1 MKCRSQRCERK
12 LFAYGQ
18 TEPIEVLG
26 TFESGV
32 YCEASGERCVA
43 EFTVVKSHGRALLG
57 KDTAEELNVLRVGPP
72 NLPQV
77 YSITS
82 EGTSVD
88 IVKNFPDVFSGV
100 GKLKDYQLKL
110 HVNKDVKP
118 VVQPLR
124 RLPFGLREEVD
135 KKLDELLKEDIIKV
149 HSGHTEWV
157 SSLVVVPKPDG
168 DIRICVDMRRANEA
182 IERERHPIPTIE
194 EVLHDLNGSTVF
206 SKLDLKSGFHQV
218 ELDPESR
225 LITTFITHRGLFR
238 YKRLMFGITSAPE
251 KYQKIV
257 NDALIGCKGVKNI
270 ADDLIIHGC
279 GIQEHDEKLL
289 AVLRCLRKC
298 GLTLNE
304 KKCQFRLPKLTFFG
318 HNLSKQGISPSEEK
332 VSAIQNAKPPQNS
345 AEVRSFLGLVQYCAK
360 FLPDYS
366 QVAEPLRILTRK
378 DQHFMW
384 GDPQEKSFQRLK
396 DLLTQADTLAY
407 FKNEC
412 RTRIV
417 ANAGPTG
424 IGIVLTQLQ
433 NGLWRVISY
442 ASRNLTDVE
451 RRYSQTEK
459 EGLALVWACERFK
472 LYVYGREF
480 ELETDHKPLKHI
492 YDTSSKPFARL
503 ERWVLRLQGYNFKVI
518 YRPGKTNIADALS
531 RLNYMVQKD
540 PSGEE
545 ADFVRG
551 IAQESTPMA
560 TTAREVERVSE
571 KDPEL
576 CSVRYYIQSGD
587 WSKCKMPHYL
597 SVKNELCTM
606 GKLVMRG
613 TRIVIP
619 QSLRSEVLRLAHEGH
634 QGIVKMK
641 THLRTKVWWPKIDS
655 DAEKFAEALPGAK

>member
-1 MKCRSQRCERK
+1 MSGVADLYIGGAQLNNVLIDSGATCNIVDLDTWKSLKQEGVKCRSQRCARK

-18 TEPIEVLG
+18 TEPIEVVE

-43 EFTVVKSHGRALLG
+43 EFTVVKTHGSALLG
-57 KDTAEELNVLRVGPP
+57 RDTAEKLDVVRVGPP
-72 NLPQV
+72 SSPQV

-82 EGTSVD
+82 EGTSAD
-88 IVKNFPDVFSGV
+88 IVKNFPDVFTGV

-110 HVNKDVKP
+110 HVKKDVKP
-118 VVQPLR
+118 VAQPVR
-124 RLPFGLREEVD
+124 RLPFGLREKVH
-135 KKLDELLKEDIIKV
+135 KGLDDLLKEDIIEEV
-149 HSGHTEWV
+149 PSGPTEWV
-157 SSLVVVPKPDG
+157 STLVVVPKPDG

-206 SKLDLKSGFHQV
+206 TKLDLKWGCHQV
-218 ELDPESR
+218 ELDAESR
-225 LITTFITHRGLFR
+225 QITTFITHRCLFR

-251 KYQKIV
+251 KYRKIV
-257 NDALIGCKGVKNI
+257 KDALIGCKGVKNI

-279 GIQEHDEKLL
+279 GIQKHDEHLL
-289 AVLRCLRKC
+289 AVLRRLREC

-304 KKCQFRLPKLTFFG
+304 TKCQFRLPKLTFFG
-318 HNLSKQGISPSEEK
+318 HDLSKQGISPSEEK
-332 VSAIQNAKPPQNS
+332 VSAIQNATPLQNT

-360 FLPDYS
+360 FLPDCS
-366 QVAEPLRILTRK
+366 QVAERLRILTRK

-384 GDPQEKSFQRLK
+384 GDPQEKSFQKLK

-417 ANAGPTG
+417 ADAGPTG
-424 IGIVLTQLQ
+424 IGAVLTQLQ
-433 NGLWRVISY
+433 NGMWRVISY
-442 ASRNLTDVE
+442 ASRSLTDVE
-451 RRYSQTEK
+451 RRYSQTEN
-459 EGLALVWACERFK
+459 EGLALVWACERFE

-492 YDTSSKPFARL
+492 YGTSSKPSARL

-531 RLNYMVQKD
+531 RLNSMVQKD

-551 IAQESTPMA
+551 IVQESTPMA
-560 TTAREVERVSE
+560 MTAIEVERKSE

-576 CSVRYYIQSGD
+576 
-587 WSKCKMPHYL
+587 
-597 SVKNELCTM
+597 
-606 GKLVMRG
+606 
-613 TRIVIP
+613 
-619 QSLRSEVLRLAHEGH
+619 
-634 QGIVKMK
+634 
-641 THLRTKVWWPKIDS
+641 
-655 DAEKFAEALPGAK
+655 